1 MKRWNVSRIE
11 GRTRSKN
18 DIFQRGEFMRASLNN
33 HPSIPFR
40 NFLSGKKCRYPS
52 SPRVLNLPIDPILM
66 LARKFLKF
74 CKTNKYKSFKHF
86 YSANI
91 CKALKLFRFIES
103 TCLFTFVLQ
112 LIPFPAAPSLEN
124 SPNSPSN
131 RTRRFTISLD
141 KWAPRI
147 NNLPN

>member
-1 MKRWNVSRIE
+1 
-11 GRTRSKN
+11 
-18 DIFQRGEFMRASLNN
+18 MRASLNN
-33 HPSIPFR
+33 YPPVRFTLAPLPNFPR
-40 NFLSGKKCRYPS
+40 NLLGEEMQISSPPP

>member
-1 MKRWNVSRIE
+1 MSRIE

-33 HPSIPFR
+33 HPSIPSEFA
-40 NFLSGKKCRYPS
+40 FGEEMQISLLP
-52 SPRVLNLPIDPILM
+52 PRVLNLPIDPILM